1 MPSGSASYDSPKR
14 IAISYHCVGSN
25 KCSPHR
31 NLLAACHLGLQAV
44 LKLLYHLSMVR
55 KPKYRQV
62 FDTIEESIHSGRY
75 EPGQKLPSEAHLV
88 NEFGTSRI
96 TVIRALRELQQR
108 GLIHRRAGSGS
119 YVSDGVAS
127 SESLLFGLLIPNLV
141 ETEIFGPICQG
152 MAESSQRRKHALLW
166 GDTAPS
172 LEDKEIQTLNLCRQY
187 VAKKVA
193 GVFFA
198 PLEQTPENDRI
209 NEAAVAVLN
218 EAGIPI
224 VLLDRG
230 YLPYPQRSPYDLVSI
245 DHRRAGFLATE
256 HLLKL
261 GCERIAF
268 VAYAHSAS
276 TVDARI
282 AGYREAFF
290 VAGATFEPSLVQRL
304 SGNDV
309 SDLGRIV
316 ERLKPQAIVC
326 ANDRT
331 AGKVM
336 HTLIERGYRIP
347 RDMRIVGIDD
357 VQYANLL
364 PVPLT
369 TVHQPCREIGVAAV
383 AAMLERIASP
393 DAPTRDILLDCRLVV
408 RESCGSR

>member
-1 MPSGSASYDSPKR
+1 MVSTVHSDLRVLELQATPKA
-14 IAISYHCVGSN
+14 AISS
-25 KCSPHR
+25 
-31 NLLAACHLGLQAV
+31 L
-44 LKLLYHLSMVR
+44 MVR

-62 FDTIEESIHSGRY
+62 FDTIEEGIHSGRY

-88 NEFGTSRI
+88 DEFGTSRI
-96 TVIRALRELQQR
+96 TVVRALRELQQR
-108 GLIHRRAGSGS
+108 GLIQRRAGSGT

-127 SESLLFGLLIPNLV
+127 GASLLFGLLIPNLV

-166 GDTAPS
+166 GDTTPS
-172 LEDKEIQTLNLCRQY
+172 PEGKEVQTLNLCRQY

-198 PLEQTPENDRI
+198 PLERTPQNDRI
-209 NEAAVAVLN
+209 NQAAVAVLD

-230 YLPYPQRSPYDLVSI
+230 YLPYPRRSPYDLVAI
-245 DHRRAGFLATE
+245 DHRRAGFMATE
-256 HLLKL
+256 HLLQL
-261 GCERIAF
+261 ECDRIAF
-268 VAYAHSAS
+268 VAYTHSAS
-276 TVDARI
+276 TIDARI
-282 AGYREAFF
+282 AGYREALF
-290 VAGATFEPSLVQRL
+290 VSGATFEPSLVQRL
-304 SGNDV
+304 SSNDAA
-309 SDLGRIV
+309 DLGRIV

-331 AGKVM
+331 AGQVM
-336 HTLIERGYRIP
+336 HTLIELDYRIP
-347 RDMRIVGIDD
+347 KDVRIVGIDD

-393 DAPTRDILLDCRLVV
+393 ETPTRDILLDCRLVV
-408 RESCGSR
+408 RESCGALADRSEVH